1 MSSTDDL
8 LNEVD
13 SGTAR
18 EPSRDDRSDESPSDR
33 RGLRSRL
40 GRLVPSPSL
49 GGLFSIRAFLV
60 AVALSVG
67 GMLVASLV
75 PFLPGVVASLLG
87 IVIAGFLLGVGRDQ
101 RAYLETCLAGAGVAG
116 VATLLDYLLLSVVGN
131 VGVPMA
137 AIGGGAGFLAAL
149 VGHYLGRD
157 LRSGL
162 TREV

>member
-8 LNEVD
+8 LGEVE
-13 SGTAR
+13 SGTGRTPAG
-18 EPSRDDRSDESPSDR
+18 DDETDESTSRR

-40 GRLVPSPSL
+40 GRLVPGPSL
-49 GGLFSIRAFLV
+49 GKLFSLRAFLL
-60 AVALSVG
+60 AVVLSVG
-67 GMLVASLV
+67 GMLAASVV

-87 IVIAGFLLGVGRDQ
+87 IVLAGFVLGVGREQ
-101 RAYLETCLAGAGVAG
+101 RAYLETCIAGAGVAAF
-116 VATLLDYLLLSVVGN
+116 ATLLDYLLLSVVGN

-137 AIGGGAGFLAAL
+137 AIGGGAGFLAGL

-157 LRSGL
+157 LRAGL

>member
-8 LNEVD
+8 LKEVD

-18 EPSRDDRSDESPSDR
+18 ESARDERSEESTSGR

-40 GRLVPSPSL
+40 GRLVPAPSL
-49 GGLFSIRAFLV
+49 GGLFSLRSFLV
-60 AVALSVG
+60 AVVLSVG
-67 GMLVASLV
+67 GMLAASLV

-87 IVIAGFLLGVGRDQ
+87 ILLAGFLVGVGREQ
-101 RAYLETCLAGAGVAG
+101 RAYLETGLAGAGVAG

-137 AIGGGAGFLAAL
+137 AIGGGAGFLAGL
-149 VGHYLGRD
+149 LGHYLGRD
-157 LRSGL
+157 LRAGL